1 MAALICSVLA
11 SGHTLAQTPHQPP
24 QITNWKSLSDVRFD
38 DHISINGDQV
48 TFPHL
53 GAFKLEY
60 YGSFPGQENQISPD
74 VYVIRPVS
82 GAAHKQDPFCASKDK
97 PAQGYVT
104 LLADKD
110 VLDRPV
116 LIYTALEP
124 AFVPGRQDSGKTTP
138 LQSCEQ
144 VTFAS
149 PQAAA
154 Q

>member
-1 MAALICSVLA
+1 MT
-11 SGHTLAQTPHQPP
+11 SGHAFAQSPHQPP
-24 QITNWKSLSDVRFD
+24 QVENRKSLSTVQFD
-38 DHISINGDQV
+38 DRISIRGDEV
-48 TFPHL
+48 TFPNL
-53 GAFKLEY
+53 GSFKLEY

-104 LLADKD
+104 FLPDKD

-124 AFVPGRQDSGKTTP
+124 AFVPKRQDSGKAAP

-149 PQAAA
+149 PQAVA